1 MRVLSIDQ
9 SYTCSGI
16 VVLNDGDMEHCEVFK
31 TKKPEDAK
39 DMKQTYH
46 RAFLVSERIV
56 KLAEEYKPD
65 LISIEGLAFGMRGN
79 ATRDLAGLQFVI
91 VVELI
96 ERYEYDVEV
105 LSPLTVKKFATGS
118 GKAKKIEMIE
128 KLPESILKKFL
139 DLGVKKTTGLGDLAD
154 AFWIGMCA
162 LDMHNHKK

>member
-1 MRVLSIDQ
+1 MRILSIDQ

-16 VVLNDGDMEHCEVFK
+16 VVLNDGHMEHCEVFK
-31 TKKPEDAK
+31 TKKPDDAK

-46 RAFLVSERIV
+46 RAFLVSERIA
-56 KLAEEYKPD
+56 KLAKDYNPD

-96 ERYEYDVEV
+96 ERLKYDVEV

-128 KLPESILKKFL
+128 ALPENIHKKFL

-154 AFWIGMCA
+154 AYFIGMAA
-162 LDMHNHKK
+162 LDMHNNKK